1 MATDFEAYSHEQLLA
16 MIASLDSA
24 TVVARATQ
32 LQGAAIAIKGIG
44 ESLRKHQ
51 VKGWEGV
58 AADAFQQWVT
68 RAGNATLRLAD
79 YSEEGSKWMTQAA
92 QTMVEV
98 KTNTPKYDTSAA
110 ADLAAAHK
118 FHNDPDSQ
126 QLGRAANSKL
136 NGDRQEAIQ
145 QLTKLAQSYDLA
157 ATQMNKAE
165 IPTFPPPPP
174 EFEPRKEFGSSDLQR
189 PGGASI
195 GGGGGGGAFH
205 GPSAPGTGTSS
216 SGSGGVSN
224 GPIVPGTTMPP
235 EVGAHPVPPLP
246 DRPVDVGLDGVG
258 VLPDK
263 TVPPSPGVPGEVGQS
278 GTSRGGSPVGMIP
291 AVTVPPVGST
301 PLPKGELLGPKP
313 VSGGLGGK
321 AGGVVGLPP
330 RDSGIVGG
338 RPISSGSP
346 GAALPRG
353 NVIGAEG
360 TQGAGGRGVG
370 GGIGGGVT
378 GSHGPSGGSS
388 LVGRRLAME
397 PGGVVGGRQPVGGSR
412 PDTGGQPFTQG
423 GSGLVRGSSSG
434 LVGSAMGHGGAGAH
448 TPGNRPGRQGSTR
461 PDYLAED
468 EETWQG
474 DRRVVPPVVD

>member
-32 LQGAAIAIKGIG
+32 LQGAAIAIKDIG

-145 QLTKLAQSYDLA
+145 QLTKLAQSYDLS

-174 EFEPRKEFGSSDLQR
+174 EFAPDERDRSSAIARPSGATGRESYSGVSPYGPSTPSPGQSPESVGGTGSLPQR
-189 PGGASI
+189 GGVLPSAVGSMPTPSAVLPDRDVSVGLNQVATLPDRIVPPAPGMPSVGPAGPGGGNI
-195 GGGGGGGAFH
+195 N
-205 GPSAPGTGTSS
+205 P
-216 SGSGGVSN
+216 
-224 GPIVPGTTMPP
+224 
-235 EVGAHPVPPLP
+235 VGLVPPLTHSPTTGLKVP
-246 DRPVDVGLDGVG
+246 DGGTRPSVR
-258 VLPDK
+258 LP
-263 TVPPSPGVPGEVGQS
+263 S
-278 GTSRGGSPVGMIP
+278 GTGGS
-291 AVTVPPVGST
+291 
-301 PLPKGELLGPKP
+301 K
-313 VSGGLGGK
+313 
-321 AGGVVGLPP
+321 VVGTP
-330 RDSGIVGG
+330 RDTGIVGG
-338 RPISSGSP
+338 RQISPGTP
-346 GAALPRG
+346 GAAIPRG
-353 NVIGAEG
+353 TVIGAEG
-360 TQGAGGRGVG
+360 SSPVGRGMGGSMGGGVG
-370 GGIGGGVT
+370 GP
-378 GSHGPSGGSS
+378 HGPSGGSPA
-388 LVGRRLAME
+388 GRRLAME
-397 PGGVVGGRQPVGGSR
+397 PGGVVGGRQPAVSGRTVTDG
-412 PDTGGQPFTQG
+412 FTQG
-423 GSGLVRGSSSG
+423 GSGLVRSTGG
-434 LVGSAMGHGGAGAH
+434 IGHAGAGMH
-448 TPGNRPGRQGSTR
+448 NPSKRRGGQGGVR

-468 EETWQG
+468 EETWQV
-474 DRRVVPPVVD
+474 DRRVVPPVID